1 MCVIL
6 KYSFDSTKLN
16 LKFSRYL
23 FLLTQFL
30 HIIDIQSDL
39 NKLII
44 ENSDFFWINSR
55 IDPKWIFWKFYAFWS
70 SIRKLLKFCVLMLW
84 LSYRYFIQ
92 LYQIDMEFHRDHHNS
107 ILIDMKRIFVHYG
120 INMWSVHEVLNQH
133 VLINCGWHQSS
144 NSIKQLS
151 KDHTVYILKLNQ
163 INAHPRD

>member
-23 FLLTQFL
+23 FLLTHFL

-55 IDPKWIFWKFYAFWS
+55 IDPKWILWKFYAFWL
-70 SIRKLLKFCVLMLW
+70 SIRKVLKFCVLMLW
-84 LSYRYFIQ
+84 LSYRYFIP

-107 ILIDMKRIFVHYG
+107 ILIDMKRMCVNYG
-120 INMWSVHEVLNQH
+120 INSWSVHEVLNQH
-133 VLINCGWHQSS
+133 VLIKLRVASIIKFHQA
-144 NSIKQLS
+144 IT
-151 KDHTVYILKLNQ
+151 KDHSVYCKYYTPQ
-163 INAHPRD
+163 G